1 MLSSSSDDLWRD
13 DQLRKIL
20 NDSSKLNSRLAEAT
34 TLGKSP
40 PQNQSSDV
48 LKSEA
53 EAIKSQH
60 GKTVGR
66 KKADALDQN
75 ELSDRVEDAM
85 LNADRPGES
94 LSKDLTSAPDVSWTS
109 RTSFNTTPLRD
120 DGTENSDLLSTPSL
134 VPPTIYYSDDPPS
147 HHSRNSI
154 NSTSLH
160 SQHSTSSAAPLPP
173 LAPGAASTVDMELTR
188 NSASVMQSRAR
199 PIKSQYPVSGGE
211 KHVEYI
217 LVASFDI
224 DKGSVMEH
232 QYPGPVGGDEVML
245 AELMLPDQTHA
256 RSQDWTIFFLRKDAE
271 AMEEASEEGRGK
283 WKKRRRKVAE
293 DDGQAGIGATD
304 GQAKDEGLDHED
316 YETDSSD
323 EEPRNM
329 DGPPLV
335 YVLNLV
341 NTKTDNTVK
350 RGAIVKAL
358 AVCTRHSFLHIYKP
372 LLLIALDQ
380 YFSSP
385 TIETLASLYD
395 AVNGMDLSL
404 MPRLNLNE
412 KFILQASNAKDL
424 FIGKFEAMIAQ
435 RMVSD
440 ASDNGSQRSV
450 SPTLQQFASHSRY
463 SLPED
468 THEFESTV
476 NYANIPIPVRIPVA
490 LSPETV
496 GDFSLIKLITT
507 FSTPH
512 STSPIP
518 FHPTHPHLT
527 TSGSSTHPMIVLLN
541 ALLTQKRVIFLGH
554 NLPSSEVAEAVLAAC
569 ALASGGLL
577 RGFTRH
583 AFPYTDLTKI
593 DDLLKVPGF
602 IAGVANPAFA
612 HHSEWWDVFCDIHT
626 GRVRISNKIGQPA
639 VTEGVVFFQQNA
651 FPPTAGSGAGMS
663 AIAAAGASLHAGLGG
678 VGAHSASSAGA
689 DLTGDAIF
697 MSTVLSAIHERHG
710 ENAIRTIFRLWVA
723 RFTRLAAAFE
733 ESVYGAS
740 ALHIHDPPG
749 QTELASPLAP
759 LTSPAVSTP
768 HGFDQDFPPEVLGH
782 GYVWPS
788 PQLRHAELAANST
801 RIEGWR
807 VTRSYYNFVQDLAA
821 FYHTRPVKALDL
833 HHLHDKLVKLRLG
846 PDAAGNI
853 YLAICVAVQTK
864 AEISQ
869 LLATIANGSWDSGA
883 GSAGM
888 GQGLFYIAYGL
899 CHSKI
904 EVREAVASLL
914 GRVRE
919 HEAGRHFWNA
929 LGGSSRVAWEK
940 VVIRMQER

>member
-1 MLSSSSDDLWRD
+1 MERARS
-13 DQLRKIL
+13 
-20 NDSSKLNSRLAEAT
+20 
-34 TLGKSP
+34 
-40 PQNQSSDV
+40 
-48 LKSEA
+48 
-53 EAIKSQH
+53 
-60 GKTVGR
+60 
-66 KKADALDQN
+66 
-75 ELSDRVEDAM
+75 
-85 LNADRPGES
+85 NA
-94 LSKDLTSAPDVSWTS
+94 
-109 RTSFNTTPLRD
+109 
-120 DGTENSDLLSTPSL
+120 
-134 VPPTIYYSDDPPS
+134 
-147 HHSRNSI
+147 
-154 NSTSLH
+154 
-160 SQHSTSSAAPLPP
+160 
-173 LAPGAASTVDMELTR
+173 
-188 NSASVMQSRAR
+188 SASAVQPRAR
-199 PIKSQYPVSGGE
+199 HIKSQYPASGGE

-224 DKGSVMEH
+224 DRGSVMEH

-245 AELMLPDQTHA
+245 AELMLPDQTHT
-256 RSQDWTIFFLRKDAE
+256 RSQDWTIFFLHKDAE
-271 AMEEASEEGRGK
+271 AEEEGEEEGRGK
-283 WKKRRRKVAE
+283 RKKRRRKGAE
-293 DDGQAGIGATD
+293 DGEHTEGGAVEGQEE
-304 GQAKDEGLDHED
+304 DEELED
-316 YETDSSD
+316 EEYESDDSD
-323 EEPRNM
+323 EEPGNM

-350 RGAIVKAL
+350 RGAIVKAM
-358 AVCTRHSFLHIYKP
+358 AICTRHSFLHIYKP

-424 FIGKFEAMIAQ
+424 FIEKFEAIIAQ
-435 RMVSD
+435 RMASD
-440 ASDNGSQRSV
+440 ASENGSLGST
-450 SPTLQQFASHSRY
+450 SPTLQQFPSRSRY
-463 SLPED
+463 GLPKD

-476 NYANIPIPVRIPVA
+476 NYANIPVPVKIPVA

-512 STSPIP
+512 STTPIP
-518 FHPTHPHLT
+518 FNPTHPHLT
-527 TSGSSTHPMIVLLN
+527 TSGAGTHPIIVLLN

-602 IAGVANPAFA
+602 IAGVTNPAFA
-612 HHSEWWDVFCDIHT
+612 HHSEWWDVLCDIPT
-626 GRVRISNKIGQPA
+626 GRVRISNKIEQAPI
-639 VTEGVVFFQQNA
+639 TEGVAFFQQTA
-651 FPPTAGSGAGMS
+651 LSPVAGSGAGMS
-663 AIAAAGASLHAGLGG
+663 AIAAAGASISAGLGG
-678 VGAHSASSAGA
+678 VGAHSASAHGT
-689 DLTGDAIF
+689 DTTGDAAF
-697 MSTVLSAIHERHG
+697 MSTVLSAINERHG
-710 ENAIRTIFRLWVA
+710 ENAIRTKFRLWIA

-749 QTELASPLAP
+749 QTELNSPLAP
-759 LTSPAVSTP
+759 LTSPTASTP
-768 HGFDQDFPPEVLGH
+768 RGNNFDQDLPPEVLGH

-788 PQLRHAELAANST
+788 TQHRHAELAANST

-833 HHLHDKLVKLRLG
+833 HHLHDKLAKLRLG

-853 YLAICVAVQTK
+853 YLAICAAVQTE

-869 LLATIANGSWDSGA
+869 LLATIANGSWDSRA

-888 GQGLFYIAYGL
+888 GQGLFYIAFGL
-899 CHSKI
+899 CHSKV

-929 LGGSSRVAWEK
+929 LGRFSRVAWEK
-940 VVIRMQER
+940 VVIGMQEREFGEGGL